1 MVCVGIRWYKGSW
14 VVLRVVGIGRSG
26 RNMIGVS
33 EWPFLVGEEVG
44 GYVLCIVGVC
54 GVGFL
59 IGVDVVC
66 MVDEVDMQM

>member
-1 MVCVGIRWYKGSW
+1 MGIWWYMISG
-14 VVLRVVGIGRSG
+14 VVLGVVGIGRSG
-26 RNMIGVS
+26 RNRIGVS

-59 IGVDVVC
+59 IGVDVMC
-66 MVDEVDMQM
+66 MGGEVGLQM